1 MYYYF
6 IIVVFIV
13 VYLQKMLVVYTL
25 RYYFNVY
32 LQKEK
37 FPSLFQLNK
46 GVYADNISLLSSS
59 LYARSKDKFTG
70 DVDV

>member
-1 MYYYF
+1 
-6 IIVVFIV
+6 
-13 VYLQKMLVVYTL
+13 MLVVYTL